1 MGGGDNC
8 PTVDICPDL
17 ILAGLA
23 AAGAAAFFFI
33 YQAITVKAGRR
44 KRRSFQNF
52 ITSYDFDHVIDF
64 FIAGKFYIIVI
75 HTTRK
80 PFSTQFQSREP
91 VIFFL
96 SSSNTINNFYMVLVE
111 NGYI

>member
-44 KRRSFQNF
+44 KRQSFQNF

-64 FIAGKFYIIVI
+64 FITGKFYLYNVI
-75 HTTRK
+75 LLQNSLLHNSN
-80 PFSTQFQSREP
+80 PESLSFFSCRVAT
-91 VIFFL
+91 L
-96 SSSNTINNFYMVLVE
+96 
-111 NGYI
+111 

>member
-44 KRRSFQNF
+44 KRRSLQNF
-52 ITSYDFDHVIDF
+52 ITSYDFNHVIDF
-64 FIAGKFYIIVI
+64 FIAGKLYINVI
-75 HTTRK
+75 LQN
-80 PFSTQFQSREP
+80 PFLHNSNPERVPF
-91 VIFFL
+91 FFL
-96 SSSNTINNFYMVLVE
+96 VR
-111 NGYI
+111 

>member
-1 MGGGDNC
+1 MMGGGDNC

-44 KRRSFQNF
+44 KRRSLQNF
-52 ITSYDFDHVIDF
+52 ITSYDFNHVIDF
-64 FIAGKFYIIVI
+64 FIAGKFYINVI
-75 HTTRK
+75 LEN
-80 PFSTQFQSREP
+80 PFLHNSNPESLSFFSFQ
-91 VIFFL
+91 VATL
-96 SSSNTINNFYMVLVE
+96 
-111 NGYI
+111 

>member
-1 MGGGDNC
+1 MSGILSSSRIQASASKHGMMSGGDNC

-44 KRRSFQNF
+44 KRSFQNF
-52 ITSYDFDHVIDF
+52 ITSHDFGHIIDF
-64 FIAGKFYIIVI
+64 FIGGKF
-75 HTTRK
+75 
-80 PFSTQFQSREP
+80 
-91 VIFFL
+91 
-96 SSSNTINNFYMVLVE
+96 
-111 NGYI
+111 

>member
-1 MGGGDNC
+1 MMSGGDNC

-64 FIAGKFYIIVI
+64 FITGKFYIYNVI
-75 HTTRK
+75 LLQN
-80 PFSTQFQSREP
+80 PFLHNSNPESLS
-91 VIFFL
+91 FFSCRVATL
-96 SSSNTINNFYMVLVE
+96 
-111 NGYI
+111 

>member
-1 MGGGDNC
+1 MMGGGDNC

-64 FIAGKFYIIVI
+64 FITGKFYVIVI
-75 HTTRK
+75 QLENPFLHNSNPVSLSFFSCRVATR
-80 PFSTQFQSREP
+80 
-91 VIFFL
+91 
-96 SSSNTINNFYMVLVE
+96 
-111 NGYI
+111 